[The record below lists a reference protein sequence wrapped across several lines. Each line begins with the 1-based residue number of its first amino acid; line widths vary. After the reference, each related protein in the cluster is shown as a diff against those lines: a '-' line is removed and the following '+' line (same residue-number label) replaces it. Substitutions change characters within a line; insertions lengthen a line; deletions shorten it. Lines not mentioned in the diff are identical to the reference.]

1 MKKKLQNVRLLG
13 LVLAAAVLMAGG
25 CGKKATPENLLS
37 DMSKNCAEIKS
48 ASSNMKLAAEMGDN
62 TDTMA
67 LNLDVDIVSTKK
79 PEASHMEGKISFKF
93 SGTDMG
99 TDIEVYQVKEKD
111 EVVSYLN
118 VQNEWTKQI
127 TEAGENLL
135 DEELYEELKEAYES
149 FELKKD
155 LVEVNDKKCFELS
168 GKVDGGI
175 LSGIIDQDVLDSA
188 TSGMDLDAD
197 AIKDAKVP
205 CVIDIYKESV
215 LPAKIRVDMKDILT
229 KIMGDKYEG
238 FEVKDYYIE
247 IVYNEYDKAEKI
259 KVPKEAKEAE
269 EAGNSSDWDDDG
281 DDAGQAAAEPVKQS
295 KELGENW
302 DSYTVQIGEKVVTF
316 PCSISDLEAAGLALD
331 TEDTPEDTAVEA
343 DDYILVY
350 FEDKK
355 GNEIMVDLINTSGEP
370 IKAADCLVGGISVD
384 DFGLEEGGLDILFPG
399 GITIGAAKEDVLAK
413 YGEAA
418 DTYEGE
424 SMHMFTWADESS
436 YDRLCEIDIDPGT
449 NKVCE
454 MSIRKY
460 D

>member
-1 MKKKLQNVRLLG
+1 M
-13 LVLAAAVLMAGG
+13 
-25 CGKKATPENLLS
+25 
-37 DMSKNCAEIKS
+37 
-48 ASSNMKLAAEMGDN
+48 
-62 TDTMA
+62 
-67 LNLDVDIVSTKK
+67 
-79 PEASHMEGKISFKF
+79 
-93 SGTDMG
+93 
-99 TDIEVYQVKEKD
+99 
-111 EVVSYLN
+111 
-118 VQNEWTKQI
+118 
-127 TEAGENLL
+127 
-135 DEELYEELKEAYES
+135 
-149 FELKKD
+149 
-155 LVEVNDKKCFELS
+155 
-168 GKVDGGI
+168 
-175 LSGIIDQDVLDSA
+175 
-188 TSGMDLDAD
+188 
-197 AIKDAKVP
+197 
-205 CVIDIYKESV
+205 
-215 LPAKIRVDMKDILT
+215 
-229 KIMGDKYEG
+229 
-238 FEVKDYYIE
+238 
-247 IVYNEYDKAEKI
+247 
-259 KVPKEAKEAE
+259 
-269 EAGNSSDWDDDG
+269 
-281 DDAGQAAAEPVKQS
+281 KQS

-436 YDRLCEIDIDPGT
+436 YDRLCEIDIDPET